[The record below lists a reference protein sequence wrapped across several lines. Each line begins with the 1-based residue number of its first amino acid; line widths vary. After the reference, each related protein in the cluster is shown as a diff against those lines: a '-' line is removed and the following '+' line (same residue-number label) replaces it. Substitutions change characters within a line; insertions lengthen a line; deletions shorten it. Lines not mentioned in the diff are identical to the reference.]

1 MRVARRRGIATVLQ
15 LASAHIAT
23 QTALL
28 EDEARRSGVGAPG
41 SHARVIARTLR
52 EYEEA
57 DVLAVP
63 SAFVRRTFVE
73 QGVPVSKIKLV
84 PWGVHPVTSGG
95 AIDRERAP
103 DRTPRILFVGA
114 VGVRKGVPYLLEA
127 FGSLQERAELRLVGP
142 VDARFVRA
150 IGGLPDGVEAAGV
163 KTGDALAAEFRAAD
177 IFVLPSVED
186 GFGVVTTEALAAGLP
201 AIVSENCGSADAV
214 RDGVNGFV
222 VPARDASALR
232 DRIERL
238 LADDELRLRMG
249 AAAAS
254 SVRGWWWE
262 ESGEAHLR
270 EIYAPLVR
278 SHRGS
283 SAKEAA
289 LARAS

>member
-1 MRVARRRGIATVLQ
+1 
-15 LASAHIAT
+15 
-23 QTALL
+23 
-28 EDEARRSGVGAPG
+28 
-41 SHARVIARTLR
+41 
-52 EYEEA
+52 
-57 DVLAVP
+57 
-63 SAFVRRTFVE
+63 
-73 QGVPVSKIKLV
+73 
-84 PWGVHPVTSGG
+84 VTSGG

-114 VGVRKGVPYLLEA
+114 VGGRKGVPYLLEA
-127 FGSLQERAELRLVGP
+127 FGSLRPAAGGRKRAELRLVGP

-163 KTGDALAAEFRAAD
+163 KTGDALAAEFRDAD
-177 IFVLPSVED
+177 VFVLPSVED
-186 GFGVVTTEALAAGLP
+186 GFGVVTTEAMAAGLP

-238 LADDELRLRMG
+238 LADGELRARMG

-254 SVRGWWWE
+254 SVRGWSWE

-278 SHRGS
+278 SHRGID
-283 SAKEAA
+283 AKEAA